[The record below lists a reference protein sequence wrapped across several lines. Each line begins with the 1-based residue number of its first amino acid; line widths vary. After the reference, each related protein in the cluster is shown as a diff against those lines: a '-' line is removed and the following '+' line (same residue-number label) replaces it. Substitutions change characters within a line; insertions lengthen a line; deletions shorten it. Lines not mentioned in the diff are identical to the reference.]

1 MNNRIKHKAF
11 IASKSTLKQSRLK
24 QDIAK
29 RKAIKKARKL
39 ARELKRQA

>member
-1 MNNRIKHKAF
+1 MNSRIKHKAF
-11 IASKSTLKQSRLK
+11 IASKSRLK

-39 ARELKRQA
+39 KRQS